1 MTGPALTRETVD
13 AAIGA
18 GSSVAEL
25 ARQFGVPD
33 TSAVLRH
40 ILWELA
46 QDRRISFH
54 EHSGQV
60 GRYTSNGE

>member
-1 MTGPALTRETVD
+1 MAALTREAVD
-13 AAIGA
+13 AAVGA
-18 GSSVAEL
+18 GTTVTQL
-25 ARQFGVPD
+25 AAHFGVPA